1 MGFLIYSWSSETF
14 EDHLYNTIRPECFQ
28 QPTCKISLHELT
40 PFVWD
45 QAYIFPRG
53 DAYSNQ
59 AIQKVTG
66 VSGDFQRINTL
77 AIFMYHHRLVK
88 FVFFDFVEYDD
99 NFRADPPN
107 DHYFDVAFYVDTGI
121 LRQMN
126 NTGRIKNFGA
136 FKRPD
141 YLEMTS
147 KNDFFYVSC
156 HYQSRPFYGEWKEC
170 LMVPADKTQLRWFD
184 RSKSEK

>member
-1 MGFLIYSWSSETF
+1 MFVGFLIYIWSSKPF
-14 EDHLYNTIRPECFQ
+14 EDYLYNAIHPQCFQ

-88 FVFFDFVEYDD
+88 FVFFDLVEYDD

-107 DHYFDVAFYVDTGI
+107 DHYFHVAS
-121 LRQMN
+121 
-126 NTGRIKNFGA
+126 GRA
-136 FKRPD
+136 D
-141 YLEMTS
+141 YYEITS

-184 RSKSEK
+184 RSRSEK